1 MDTIIKDIGKRIRTY
16 RLQAGL
22 SQEKL
27 AEIASCDATYLSE
40 IEQGKRNPSLKV
52 IERIAAAL
60 QLPLSRLF
68 EKVDEEKD
76 VGRNIPLECY
86 DLLLSKSNDEQ
97 ECLMDVLKAVERYKE
112 SQ

>member
-52 IERIAAAL
+52 IERIATAL
-60 QLPLSRLF
+60 QIPLSRLF

-76 VGRNIPLECY
+76 VGRNIPMECY
-86 DLLLSKSNDEQ
+86 EHLLSKTTLQQKMLIDI
-97 ECLMDVLKAVERYKE
+97 LKNIDKYKNN
-112 SQ
+112 

>member
-52 IERIAAAL
+52 IERIATAL
-60 QLPLSRLF
+60 QIPLSKLF
-68 EKVDEEKD
+68 ENIDGIENSM
-76 VGRNIPLECY
+76 RNIPQECY
-86 DLLLSKSNDEQ
+86 ELLLSKSNDEQ
-97 ECLMDVLKAVERYKE
+97 ECLLDVLRAVERYKE
-112 SQ
+112 A